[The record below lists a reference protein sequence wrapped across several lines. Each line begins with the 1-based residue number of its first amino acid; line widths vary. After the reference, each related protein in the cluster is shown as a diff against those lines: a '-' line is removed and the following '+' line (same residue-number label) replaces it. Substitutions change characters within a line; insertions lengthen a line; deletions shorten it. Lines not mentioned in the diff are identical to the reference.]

1 MAFTVSDLHDLIQV
15 LEQRPELKQMLRA
28 VLLTEELLNLPQLVA
43 QLVEIQ
49 RQQAQKLEAM
59 RSELLTRLDATRDEL
74 RNEFRTHL
82 DATRDELRNEF
93 RTQLEATRN
102 ELRSEIEATRN
113 ELRNEFRT
121 QLEATRNEL
130 RSEIEATRNE
140 LRNEFR
146 TQLEATRN
154 ELRSEI
160 EATRDELRNE
170 FRTQLEATRNE
181 LRSEIEATRDE
192 LRNEFRTELRAVRA
206 EFRTELEAT
215 RAEFR
220 TEFARFTTKLG
231 LDIEEEASEVLQW
244 VMEQKGWRQVEGP
257 YALAMNGEIDVVA
270 VFENEQGQRVTVLM
284 EVKLRL
290 NRRTVDAWANRVR
303 SEGFLKRLSR
313 HGLTP
318 PFWVYLF
325 GFRLD
330 RAAAKQ
336 AEQLQVGV
344 MTPRGE
350 MFPAVQL
357 P

>member
-74 RNEFRTHL
+74 RNEFRTQL
-82 DATRDELRNEF
+82 DATRDELRNEFRTQLEATRDELRNEF

-102 ELRSEIEATRN
+102 ELRNEFRTQLEATRDELRSEIEATRD

-121 QLEATRNEL
+121 QLEATRN
-130 RSEIEATRNE
+130 
-140 LRNEFR
+140 
-146 TQLEATRN
+146 
-154 ELRSEI
+154 
-160 EATRDELRNE
+160 ELRNE

-330 RAAAKQ
+330 RAAAKR

>member
-74 RNEFRTHL
+74 RNEFRTQL
-82 DATRDELRNEF
+82 EATRDELRSEFRTQLEATRDELRNEF
-93 RTQLEATRN
+93 RTQLEATRD
-102 ELRSEIEATRN
+102 

-121 QLEATRNEL
+121 QLEATRD
-130 RSEIEATRNE
+130 
-140 LRNEFR
+140 
-146 TQLEATRN
+146 

-170 FRTQLEATRNE
+170 FRTQL
-181 LRSEIEATRDE
+181 EATRDE

-330 RAAAKQ
+330 RAAAKR

>member
-74 RNEFRTHL
+74 RNEFRTQL

-93 RTQLEATRN
+93 RTQLDATRDELCNEFRTQLEATRD

-146 TQLEATRN
+146 TQL
-154 ELRSEI
+154 
-160 EATRDELRNE
+160 
-170 FRTQLEATRNE
+170 
-181 LRSEIEATRDE
+181 EATRDE

-330 RAAAKQ
+330 RAAAKR

>member
-93 RTQLEATRN
+93 RTQLDATRD
-102 ELRSEIEATRN
+102 
-113 ELRNEFRT
+113 
-121 QLEATRNEL
+121 
-130 RSEIEATRNE
+130 E

-170 FRTQLEATRNE
+170 FRTQL
-181 LRSEIEATRDE
+181 EATRDE

-336 AEQLQVGV
+336 AEQLQGGV

>member
-1 MAFTVSDLHDLIQV
+1 MAFTVSDLEDLIQL

-43 QLVEIQ
+43 QLVQIQ
-49 RQQAQKLEAM
+49 RQQAQELEAIRAEF
-59 RSELLTRLDATRDEL
+59 RSEIGALRAELEATR
-74 RNEFRTHL
+74 
-82 DATRDELRNEF
+82 AEF

-113 ELRNEFRT
+113 ELRTEFRT

-140 LRNEFR
+140 LRSEI
-146 TQLEATRN
+146 EATRN
-154 ELRSEI
+154 ELR
-160 EATRDELRNE
+160 T
-170 FRTQLEATRNE
+170 
-181 LRSEIEATRDE
+181 
-192 LRNEFRTELRAVRA
+192 EFRTELRAVRA

-231 LDIEEEASEVLQW
+231 LDIEEEASEVLLW

-257 YALAMNGEIDVVA
+257 YTLSMNGEIDVVA
-270 VFENEQGQRVTVLM
+270 VFENEQGQRITVLM

-290 NRRTVDAWANRVR
+290 NRRTVEAWANRVR
-303 SEGFLKRLSR
+303 SEGFRRRLHR

-318 PFWVYLF
+318 PYWIYLF
-325 GFRLD
+325 GFRID
-330 RAAAKQ
+330 RTAAKR
-336 AEQLQVGV
+336 AEQRQVGV
-344 MTPRGE
+344 MTTRGE
-350 MFPAVQL
+350 MFPPIQL

>member
-74 RNEFRTHL
+74 RNEFRTQL

-93 RTQLEATRN
+93 RTQLEATRDELRN
-102 ELRSEIEATRN
+102 EFRTQLEATRDELRNEFRTQLEATRDELRSEIEATRD

-121 QLEATRNEL
+121 QLEATRN
-130 RSEIEATRNE
+130 
-140 LRNEFR
+140 
-146 TQLEATRN
+146 
-154 ELRSEI
+154 
-160 EATRDELRNE
+160 ELRNE

-330 RAAAKQ
+330 RAAAKR

>member
-1 MAFTVSDLHDLIQV
+1 
-15 LEQRPELKQMLRA
+15 
-28 VLLTEELLNLPQLVA
+28 
-43 QLVEIQ
+43 
-49 RQQAQKLEAM
+49 
-59 RSELLTRLDATRDEL
+59 
-74 RNEFRTHL
+74 
-82 DATRDELRNEF
+82 
-93 RTQLEATRN
+93 LEATRN

-130 RSEIEATRNE
+130 RSEIEATRN
-140 LRNEFR
+140 
-146 TQLEATRN
+146 
-154 ELRSEI
+154 
-160 EATRDELRNE
+160 
-170 FRTQLEATRNE
+170 
-181 LRSEIEATRDE
+181 E

-330 RAAAKQ
+330 RAAAKR

>member
-1 MAFTVSDLHDLIQV
+1 
-15 LEQRPELKQMLRA
+15 
-28 VLLTEELLNLPQLVA
+28 
-43 QLVEIQ
+43 
-49 RQQAQKLEAM
+49 
-59 RSELLTRLDATRDEL
+59 
-74 RNEFRTHL
+74 L

-130 RSEIEATRNE
+130 RSEIEATRN
-140 LRNEFR
+140 
-146 TQLEATRN
+146 
-154 ELRSEI
+154 
-160 EATRDELRNE
+160 
-170 FRTQLEATRNE
+170 
-181 LRSEIEATRDE
+181 E

>member
-74 RNEFRTHL
+74 RNEFRTQL
-82 DATRDELRNEF
+82 EATRDELRNEFRTQLEATRDELRNEF

-130 RSEIEATRNE
+130 R
-140 LRNEFR
+140 NEFR

-154 ELRSEI
+154 E
-160 EATRDELRNE
+160 
-170 FRTQLEATRNE
+170 FRTQL
-181 LRSEIEATRDE
+181 EATRDE

-330 RAAAKQ
+330 RAAAKR

>member
-74 RNEFRTHL
+74 RNEFRTQLEATRDELRNEFRTRL

-93 RTQLEATRN
+93 RTRLD
-102 ELRSEIEATRN
+102 
-113 ELRNEFRT
+113 
-121 QLEATRNEL
+121 
-130 RSEIEATRNE
+130 
-140 LRNEFR
+140 
-146 TQLEATRN
+146 
-154 ELRSEI
+154 
-160 EATRDELRNE
+160 ATRDELRNE

-330 RAAAKQ
+330 RAAAKR

>member
-1 MAFTVSDLHDLIQV
+1 
-15 LEQRPELKQMLRA
+15 
-28 VLLTEELLNLPQLVA
+28 
-43 QLVEIQ
+43 
-49 RQQAQKLEAM
+49 
-59 RSELLTRLDATRDEL
+59 
-74 RNEFRTHL
+74 
-82 DATRDELRNEF
+82 
-93 RTQLEATRN
+93 LEATRN

-130 RSEIEATRNE
+130 R
-140 LRNEFR
+140 NEFR

-154 ELRSEI
+154 E
-160 EATRDELRNE
+160 
-170 FRTQLEATRNE
+170 FRTQL
-181 LRSEIEATRDE
+181 EATRDE

-330 RAAAKQ
+330 RAAAKR

>member
-1 MAFTVSDLHDLIQV
+1 
-15 LEQRPELKQMLRA
+15 LE
-28 VLLTEELLNLPQLVA
+28 
-43 QLVEIQ
+43 
-49 RQQAQKLEAM
+49 
-59 RSELLTRLDATRDEL
+59 
-74 RNEFRTHL
+74 
-82 DATRDELRNEF
+82 ATRDELRNEF
-93 RTQLEATRN
+93 RTQ
-102 ELRSEIEATRN
+102 
-113 ELRNEFRT
+113 FRT
-121 QLEATRNEL
+121 NAQRIPPSGGDPRVAL
-130 RSEIEATRNE
+130 RV
-140 LRNEFR
+140 
-146 TQLEATRN
+146 
-154 ELRSEI
+154 
-160 EATRDELRNE
+160 ATRDDCAECRTSWSEPPVGNE

-330 RAAAKQ
+330 RAAAKR

>member
-74 RNEFRTHL
+74 HNEFRTQLEATRDELRNEFRTQL
-82 DATRDELRNEF
+82 EATRDELRNEF

-130 RSEIEATRNE
+130 RSEIEATRN
-140 LRNEFR
+140 
-146 TQLEATRN
+146 
-154 ELRSEI
+154 
-160 EATRDELRNE
+160 
-170 FRTQLEATRNE
+170 
-181 LRSEIEATRDE
+181 E

>member
-93 RTQLEATRN
+93 RTQLDATRD
-102 ELRSEIEATRN
+102 

-121 QLEATRNEL
+121 QLEATRDEL
-130 RSEIEATRNE
+130 RSEIEATRDE

-170 FRTQLEATRNE
+170 FRTQL
-181 LRSEIEATRDE
+181 EATRDE

-330 RAAAKQ
+330 RAAAKR

>member
-74 RNEFRTHL
+74 RNEFRTQLEATRDELRNEFRTQLDATRDELRNEFRTQLEATRDELRNEFRTQLEATRDELRNEFRTQL

-113 ELRNEFRT
+113 
-121 QLEATRNEL
+121 
-130 RSEIEATRNE
+130 
-140 LRNEFR
+140 
-146 TQLEATRN
+146 
-154 ELRSEI
+154 
-160 EATRDELRNE
+160 
-170 FRTQLEATRNE
+170 
-181 LRSEIEATRDE
+181 E

-330 RAAAKQ
+330 RAAAKR

>member
-74 RNEFRTHL
+74 RNEFRTQL

-102 ELRSEIEATRN
+102 ELRSEIEATRD
-113 ELRNEFRT
+113 
-121 QLEATRNEL
+121 
-130 RSEIEATRNE
+130 E

-160 EATRDELRNE
+160 EATRDELRNEFRTQLEATRNE

-330 RAAAKQ
+330 RAAAKR

>member
-74 RNEFRTHL
+74 RNEFRT
-82 DATRDELRNEF
+82 
-93 RTQLEATRN
+93 
-102 ELRSEIEATRN
+102 
-113 ELRNEFRT
+113 
-121 QLEATRNEL
+121 
-130 RSEIEATRNE
+130 
-140 LRNEFR
+140 
-146 TQLEATRN
+146 QLEATRN

-170 FRTQLEATRNE
+170 FRTQLDATRDE
-181 LRSEIEATRDE
+181 LRNEFRTQLEATRDE

>member
-1 MAFTVSDLHDLIQV
+1 
-15 LEQRPELKQMLRA
+15 MLRA

-93 RTQLEATRN
+93 RTQLEVTRD
-102 ELRSEIEATRN
+102 
-113 ELRNEFRT
+113 
-121 QLEATRNEL
+121 
-130 RSEIEATRNE
+130 E

-170 FRTQLEATRNE
+170 FRTQLEATRDELRNEFRTQLEATRNE
-181 LRSEIEATRDE
+181 LRSEIEATRNE

-330 RAAAKQ
+330 RAAAKR

>member
-93 RTQLEATRN
+93 RTQLEVTRD
-102 ELRSEIEATRN
+102 
-113 ELRNEFRT
+113 
-121 QLEATRNEL
+121 
-130 RSEIEATRNE
+130 E

-170 FRTQLEATRNE
+170 FRTQLEATRDELRNEFRTQLEATRNE
-181 LRSEIEATRDE
+181 LRSEIEATRNE

-330 RAAAKQ
+330 RAAAKR

>member
-93 RTQLEATRN
+93 RTQLDATRD
-102 ELRSEIEATRN
+102 

-170 FRTQLEATRNE
+170 FRTQL
-181 LRSEIEATRDE
+181 EATRDE

-330 RAAAKQ
+330 RAAAKR

>member
-74 RNEFRTHL
+74 RNEFRTQL

-113 ELRNEFRT
+113 
-121 QLEATRNEL
+121 
-130 RSEIEATRNE
+130 
-140 LRNEFR
+140 
-146 TQLEATRN
+146 
-154 ELRSEI
+154 
-160 EATRDELRNE
+160 ELRNE

-330 RAAAKQ
+330 RAAAKR

>member
-74 RNEFRTHL
+74 HNEFRTQLEATRDELRNEFRTQL
-82 DATRDELRNEF
+82 EATRDELRNEF

-130 RSEIEATRNE
+130 R
-140 LRNEFR
+140 NEFR

-154 ELRSEI
+154 E
-160 EATRDELRNE
+160 
-170 FRTQLEATRNE
+170 FRTQL
-181 LRSEIEATRDE
+181 EATRDE

-330 RAAAKQ
+330 RAAAKR